1 MTLKPATALAA
12 LAALMLAAGIV
23 EAYAA
28 GASTDVVIAGTPN
41 KEPPKDCKK
50 KPDDPRCKDM
60 KN

>member
-1 MTLKPATALAA
+1 MTWKPGELIAALAA
-12 LAALMLAAGIV
+12 LALAAGIV
-23 EAYAA
+23 DAHAA

-50 KPDDPRCKDM
+50 KPEDPRCKDM